1 MTSLSTSNTKSS
13 TTKYYNNLDNAN
25 EKIKQL
31 EIENIKLKKL
41 LTKYETN
48 NNNSSKKIDDEQP
61 LSTEQELRL
70 TKALLLLQ
78 NVDVNV
84 QLNDTNAFNI
94 GLFVEFDH
102 IGYNDVLCYFG
113 EHYLIIVCNVK
124 NIVT

>member
-48 NNNSSKKIDDEQP
+48 NNNSSKK
-61 LSTEQELRL
+61 
-70 TKALLLLQ
+70 
-78 NVDVNV
+78 N
-84 QLNDTNAFNI
+84 
-94 GLFVEFDH
+94 
-102 IGYNDVLCYFG
+102 
-113 EHYLIIVCNVK
+113 
-124 NIVT
+124 